1 MHVKKFSEK
10 AQNIC
15 DRELPVN
22 RRHHTVKHVITAAI
36 QATCNII
43 HHCFTLRRRFRNR
56 LYLLPLCWN
65 NQQVVS
71 KHTAP
76 LQDPKWNCF
85 QQYPLPQVRE
95 KSVALSKPEEA
106 SRYQKK
112 QNHPQTGWPCFCFCF
127 GFWFFIF
134 IKGRTVLAFILKI
147 ISGIS
152 K

>member
-1 MHVKKFSEK
+1 MGFHFIQVGTKKSNSGRYVSVCSLLNHIKMHVKKFSEK

-106 SRYQKK
+106 SRY
-112 QNHPQTGWPCFCFCF
+112 
-127 GFWFFIF
+127 
-134 IKGRTVLAFILKI
+134 
-147 ISGIS
+147 
-152 K
+152 